1 VRLSP
6 VDERRSHVLPPS
18 QPPVPPPCPPA
29 CHVRVAREDRRKR
42 RELSL
47 YDVDFFSPRAHRLV
61 TKIRRRAS
69 ARGRF
74 LRPPVAAASDERSG
88 HPIVK
93 IHYEARECLAV
104 PLGPPICSS
113 SAIAS
118 MRTRIRRGKARISE
132 NRTVSPI
139 DPDTPRG
146 LLTGDRSRVS
156 SSSESERAERTRA
169 RGLHLAAAVYHA
181 VAGTGGTTNRRLPNL
196 LLVIDRLFI
205 QMNADYRGGFSMLGR
220 LAGAMNKLLPG
231 ARAPVLSVL
240 QGPRS
245 LRSMIPGAIT

>member
-1 VRLSP
+1 
-6 VDERRSHVLPPS
+6 
-18 QPPVPPPCPPA
+18 
-29 CHVRVAREDRRKR
+29 
-42 RELSL
+42 
-47 YDVDFFSPRAHRLV
+47 VDFFSPRAHRLV

-74 LRPPVAAASDERSG
+74 LRPPVAATSDERSG

-93 IHYEARECLAV
+93 IHYEACECLES
-104 PLGPPICSS
+104 PPQSS
-113 SAIAS
+113 QSTHPARHRFGVEERKA
-118 MRTRIRRGKARISE
+118 RRGRE

-156 SSSESERAERTRA
+156 SSSESERADRTRA

-181 VAGTGGTTNRRLPNL
+181 VAGIGGTTNRRLPNL

-231 ARAPVLSVL
+231 ARARV
-240 QGPRS
+240 G
-245 LRSMIPGAIT
+245 T